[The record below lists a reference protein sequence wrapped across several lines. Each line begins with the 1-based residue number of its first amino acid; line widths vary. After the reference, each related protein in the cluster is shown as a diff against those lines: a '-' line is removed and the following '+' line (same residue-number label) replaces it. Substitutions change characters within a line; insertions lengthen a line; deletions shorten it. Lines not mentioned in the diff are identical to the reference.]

1 MKTISFQNDILPL
14 KTILFRLALRITQE
28 RTEAEDVVQETMM
41 KVWKRREQWAE
52 MESIEAFCLTVCR
65 NLALDKTRRMER
77 QLRTAPP
84 PIDPADQSHASN
96 PEQVAIEH
104 DRLHLVRQLIAQ
116 LPEKQ
121 RTCMQL
127 RDVEGKSYRD
137 IATILDITEQQVKTN
152 IFRARQTI
160 RERFLTLTNEKK

>member
-14 KTILFRLALRITQE
+14 KNELFRLALRITQE
-28 RTEAEDVVQETMM
+28 RAEAEDVVQETMM
-41 KVWKRREQWAE
+41 KIWKRREQWAE

-77 QLRTAPP
+77 QLRTTPP
-84 PIDPADQSHASN
+84 PTDPADLSHASN
-96 PEQVAIEH
+96 PEQVVIEH
-104 DRLHLVRQLIAQ
+104 DRLQLVRQLMDQ

-121 RTCMQL
+121 RSCMQL

-137 IATILDITEQQVKTN
+137 IATVLDITEQQVKIN

-160 RERFLTLTNEKK
+160 RERFLALTAEKK

>member
-14 KTILFRLALRITQE
+14 KNELFRLALRITQE

-52 MESIEAFCLTVCR
+52 MESIEAFCLTVCH

-127 RDVEGKSYRD
+127 RDVESRHCHHTRHHRTAGENQYLPCPPD
-137 IATILDITEQQVKTN
+137 YP
-152 IFRARQTI
+152 RAIPHTD
-160 RERFLTLTNEKK
+160 

>member
-14 KTILFRLALRITQE
+14 KNELFRLALRITQE
-28 RTEAEDVVQETMM
+28 RAEAEDVVQETMM

-84 PIDPADQSHASN
+84 PTDPADLSHASN
-96 PEQVAIEH
+96 PEQVAIER
-104 DRLHLVRQLIAQ
+104 DRLRLVRQLMDQ

-121 RTCMQL
+121 RSCMQL

-137 IATILDITEQQVKTN
+137 IATVLDITEQQVKIN

-160 RERFLTLTNEKK
+160 RERFLALTADKK